1 MATYIRM
8 KPALSH
14 TTPTV
19 TRQISLAPGPAV
31 NWSTDGVM
39 GSLVCLVHCL
49 LLPLAVVVL
58 PWLVLFEEEWL
69 HRGLAVALAAPAL
82 LAFVF
87 GWRRHGRWL
96 PGFLMAGGLV
106 VLNAAA
112 FAAPEHWETGL
123 TVLGGLFLIAA
134 HGLNRH
140 LCHRCLRCVD
150 GGGCHS

>member
-1 MATYIRM
+1 M

-19 TRQISLAPGPAV
+19 ARQTSLAPGPAV
-31 NWSTDGVM
+31 NWDAVGVM
-39 GSLVCLVHCL
+39 GSLACLAHCL

-58 PWLVLFEEEWL
+58 PWLVLFEGEWL

-96 PGFLMAGGLV
+96 PGFLMVGGLV

-134 HGLNRH
+134 HGLNRN
-140 LCHRCLRCVD
+140 LCRRCPRCVD
-150 GGGCHS
+150 GGGCHT

>member
-1 MATYIRM
+1 M
-8 KPALSH
+8 KPALFH
-14 TTPTV
+14 TTPTSTV
-19 TRQISLAPGPAV
+19 APLTSLATSPAI
-31 NWSTDGVM
+31 NWDAVGVM

-58 PWLVLFEEEWL
+58 PWLVLFEGEWL
-69 HRGLAVALAAPAL
+69 HRGLAVVLAAPAL

-87 GWRRHGRWL
+87 GWRHHGRWL
-96 PGFLMAGGLV
+96 PGFLMVGGLV

-112 FAAPEHWETGL
+112 FTAPEHWETGL

-134 HGLNRH
+134 HGLNRN
-140 LCHRCLRCVD
+140 LCRRCPRCVD